1 MQDERLHEL
10 ARRLGARAAERLD
23 IERTAA
29 AVVRRL
35 REQPAATPAWWVR
48 PAWLRIAA
56 AVVLL
61 LGGSVVYRG
70 IRLAAPAAPVVVW
83 LTDEGVSDLSSEQ
96 LRALLQS
103 FEQPILPVAQ
113 DEGPVSSQEAG
124 LEDLSAGQL
133 RELLHSLEG

>member
-1 MQDERLHEL
+1 M
-10 ARRLGARAAERLD
+10 
-23 IERTAA
+23 
-29 AVVRRL
+29 RRL

-113 DEGPVSSQEAG
+113 DEGPASSQEAG